1 MEMTKKVLGA
11 AIGVG
16 RAATYTV
23 GLAVVL
29 ALVLGVATAGLAAV
43 PGDPLN
49 LGKGNKINKLTSL
62 AGRATGAML
71 RIDNNGTGP
80 ALDLQVEPGKAPLT
94 VNSETRVDGL
104 NADKLDG
111 VSSEGFLAA
120 NGKAASAATA
130 DNADTLDGK
139 DSGQFAS
146 TTSEAWRV
154 VGTSGQPEFGKGLR
168 TTPMWQNF
176 DTSHNSAAF
185 YKDSTGVVHIR
196 GVVSWINN
204 TGNTGTVRM
213 ACNHNNAIFTL
224 PQGYRPAKRE
234 VLLSVSNDAPIR
246 VTVDAF
252 GGVYPCNET
261 RDWSTGHWISIDG
274 ISFRAEN

>member
-1 MEMTKKVLGA
+1 MTKKVLGA
-11 AIGVG
+11 AVGVG

-29 ALVLGVATAGLAAV
+29 AMVLGVATAGLAAV

-62 AGRATGAML
+62 AGRATGAMFM
-71 RIDNNGTGP
+71 IDNNGTGP
-80 ALDLQVEPGKAPLT
+80 ALDLKVEPGKAPMT
-94 VNSETRVDGL
+94 VDSQTRVDNL
-104 NADKLDG
+104 NSDKLDG

-120 NGKAASAATA
+120 NAKAA
-130 DNADTLDGK
+130 DADTLDGK
-139 DSGQFAS
+139 DSAQFATS
-146 TTSEAWRV
+146 TSEAWRV

-168 TTPMWQNF
+168 PTPMWENF

-196 GVVSWINN
+196 GVVKWINN
-204 TGNTGTVRM
+204 TGNTGTVRL
-213 ACNHNNAIFTL
+213 ACNSNNTIFTL

-234 VLLSVSNDAPIR
+234 VLLTVGQGNAPIR
-246 VTVDAF
+246 VNVDAF
-252 GGVYPCNET
+252 GGVYPCEET
-261 RDWSTGHWISIDG
+261 RDWSPGHWISIDG
-274 ISFRAEN
+274 ISFRAES

>member
-1 MEMTKKVLGA
+1 MTKKALGAVLG
-11 AIGVG
+11 IG
-16 RAATYTV
+16 RAVTYCV

-29 ALVLGVATAGLAAV
+29 AVVFGVATAGLAAV

-62 AGRATGAML
+62 VGNTATAML

-80 ALDLQVEPGKAPLT
+80 ALDLQVEPGAAPLA
-94 VNSETRVDGL
+94 VNSDSRVSNL

-120 NGKAASAATA
+120 NGKAQSAASA
-130 DNADTLDGK
+130 DNADKLDGR
-139 DSGQFAS
+139 DSTQFAS
-146 TTSEAWRV
+146 ATSEAWRV
-154 VGTSGQPEFGKGLR
+154 VGTNGQPEFGKGLR
-168 TTPMWQNF
+168 PTPMWENF
-176 DTSHNSAAF
+176 DASHNGAAF
-185 YKDSTGVVHIR
+185 YKDSTGVVHVR
-196 GVVSWINN
+196 GVVKWINN

-234 VLLSVSNDAPIR
+234 VLLSVGQNDAPIR

-252 GGVYPCNET
+252 GGVYPCSQT
-261 RDWSTGHWISIDG
+261 RDWTGGDWMSIDG